1 MLPRMTLPLLQRAAA
16 LSIAAGLLAVACSS
30 SSSPPQAYAKVVL
43 SPGPNGAKCAYQ
55 SDMTVLAVGSAT
67 SPNDPTRVATG
78 TLGDHVACTVHPD
91 GSNFDISLDVGTS
104 GAMASELIVTGQVS
118 AQGSTTLTADVSLS
132 SANTAVAGYGAT
144 MTCTFTPTQNTAAT
158 RIWGQLSCPSAVNS
172 IGGGTDTCDIE
183 ATILFEYCSS

>member
-16 LSIAAGLLAVACSS
+16 LSIVAGLLAVACSS
-30 SSSPPQAYAKVVL
+30 SSSPAQAYAKVVL
-43 SPGPNGAKCAYQ
+43 APGANNAMCAYQ
-55 SDMTVLAVGSAT
+55 SDMTVLAVGSAA

-78 TLGDHVACTVHPD
+78 TQGDHVACTVHPD

-104 GAMASELIVTGQVS
+104 GATSAELIVTGQVS
-118 AQGSTTLTADVSLS
+118 ATGSTTLTADVSLS
-132 SANTAVAGYGAT
+132 SGNNAVAGYGAT

-158 RIWGQLSCPSAVNS
+158 RIWGQLSCPSATNS
-172 IGGGTDTCDIE
+172 IGGGTDTCAIE